1 MNIRPTGALSGSSA
15 PPKPVSL
22 HSLMEPIC
30 RMRLCV
36 CVCLCVLYVCVSALV
51 CVYVEQLTVKAKGV
65 LNYMY
70 VCGDMRTYE
79 WYQDVCE

>member
-1 MNIRPTGALSGSSA
+1 M
-15 PPKPVSL
+15 
-22 HSLMEPIC
+22 
-30 RMRLCV
+30 